1 MVAGKLLVLAGL
13 ALLLFTGY
21 QATSYRELLRLTQL
35 EFEGLPLTLLA
46 QLGAAVAACVLGG
59 LQVSGSFV
67 PIRLGDTPKPEIMR
81 PHRTDFAVFNHRG
94 TLLASLPHM
103 SQLNDL
109 GREGSGRLQIG

>member
-1 MVAGKLLVLAGL
+1 
-13 ALLLFTGY
+13 
-21 QATSYRELLRLTQL
+21 
-35 EFEGLPLTLLA
+35 
-46 QLGAAVAACVLGG
+46 
-59 LQVSGSFV
+59 
-67 PIRLGDTPKPEIMR
+67 MR